1 MNNLSEVMQ
10 ARLDKWRNK
19 AVVAP
24 SADKVRGKHL
34 GKGDY
39 GDVQSMEDWE
49 LEILNSQR
57 RK

>member
-10 ARLDKWRNK
+10 ARLDKWRTK
-19 AVVAP
+19 ALPVAT
-24 SADKVRGKHL
+24 AEKKHSKYT

-39 GDVQSMEDWE
+39 GDVESMEDWE